1 MSKPISYW
9 IAMATCMILGV
20 ALLYLACLT
29 ETSGGGRGFWLF
41 SVFGVSFLLPPTAM
55 LVRALRAEPN
65 DASPQAVVFAP
76 HWQFVSAIVI
86 FLLIVLATVVA
97 AVMS

>member
-9 IAMATCMILGV
+9 IAMASCLILGA
-20 ALLYLACLT
+20 ALLYLAVLT
-29 ETSGGGRGFWLF
+29 ETSGGGKGFWLF
-41 SVFGVSFLLPPTAM
+41 SAFGICFLLPPTAM
-55 LVRALRAEPN
+55 LVRALHTQPD
-65 DASPQAVVFAP
+65 DASPQASVFAP

-86 FLLIVLATVVA
+86 FLLVVLATVVA